1 MRFPDPKMIKL
12 LTFDI
17 LRVSRSKTR
26 SRMTTGILHFPAKMT
41 LVLAQALRGIEKISY
56 SWS

>member
-1 MRFPDPKMIKL
+1 MRFPDRKMIKL
-12 LTFDI
+12 LKFDI

-56 SWS
+56 S